1 MSCFAD
7 DTSPYLK
14 DSKGAIR
21 KLLTNKHFQQ
31 RSSLQNIHR
40 KISILLSTNAK
51 NIEKVISENVT
62 HDSLQ

>member
-31 RSSLQNIHR
+31 RSILQNIHR
-40 KISILLSTNAK
+40 KISILLTTNAK
-51 NIEKVISENVT
+51 NIKKVISEKC
-62 HDSLQ
+62 HPW